1 MLPASCLIELPVFK
15 GNPLKWQGSWDQ
27 FEISVH
33 QNESISDIDC
43 FNCLKKYLSGLAV
56 ENISGLTLSSANY
69 KESVTILTVRYD
81 NNQVLISAH
90 LVSVL
95 KMKVNNMENLNG
107 LIKSSLI

>member
-43 FNCLKKYLSGLAV
+43 FNCLKKYLSDLAV
-56 ENISGLTLSSANY
+56 ENISGLTLNSANY
-69 KESVTILTVRYD
+69 KDSMVWQSSSNNLSTFGFCAKNES
-81 NNQVLISAH
+81 
-90 LVSVL
+90 
-95 KMKVNNMENLNG
+95 
-107 LIKSSLI
+107 